1 MHKSGGTDNFGA
13 VFPGNL
19 TRGTFSDPGRSV
31 GLAELL
37 ENVKTALESRYSIE
51 RELGRGGMATV
62 YLAQDFRHGRSVAV
76 KVLHHE
82 LASAVGADRFLR
94 EIKLAARLNHPH
106 ILPLFDSGD
115 VGGFLFYVMPYVE
128 GESLRDRM
136 NREGQL
142 TLEEA
147 LGIGRAVAS
156 ALDYAHR
163 NHIVHRDIKPENI
176 MLNEGEA
183 LVMDFGIAKAVSMAG
198 SDTLTQTG
206 MVIGTP
212 AYVSPEQAAGEVEID
227 GRSDQYSLG
236 CVLYEMLTGKRPFTG
251 PTAQAVLTKRFTAP
265 VPTLSDVLEGVPA
278 EIDHALSK
286 ALSKDAAARFATSG
300 EFGRALVAP
309 VVTTP
314 TSTPVPEGAQ
324 VVKSIAVLPFTNMSA
339 DVENEYFTDGMAEE
353 IINALSKIKSLSVA
367 SRTSSFAY
375 KGKTEDIKE
384 IGKKLEVSAVL
395 EGSVRKMGNK
405 IRISVQLISVANG
418 YQLWSERYDR
428 EIEDVFAI
436 QDEIAQNIVKALR
449 VVLSEDEKRAIEKI
463 PTENVE
469 AYDYYLRGRKFF
481 HQHRR
486 TSIEFAR
493 QMFTR
498 AIEIDP
504 EYALAHA
511 GIADCCSI
519 LYMYFDARES
529 NLKQADSAS
538 KKALQLDPDLAEA
551 HSARGLAFSLSKQYD
566 AAVKEFEKAMA
577 LDPKL
582 YEAPYF
588 YGRACLAQGKWSEA
602 APLFERAS
610 ALRPEDYQAP
620 TFLAAAFAGQGRIHE
635 ASKASHRAANVIE
648 QWLDLNP
655 DDARALNLGA
665 TIWSNL
671 GQSEKA
677 LEWARRSLVID
688 KEDPQVL
695 YNVACVYAIEGM
707 KDDAIGCLER
717 AIDKGAGHREWIEH
731 DSDLNSLRGDKRF
744 QALLER
750 M

>member
-1 MHKSGGTDNFGA
+1 M
-13 VFPGNL
+13 L
-19 TRGTFSDPGRSV
+19 ESV
-31 GLAELL
+31 KA
-37 ENVKTALESRYSIE
+37 ALESRYSIE

-62 YLAQDFRHGRSVAV
+62 YLAEDFRHGRSVAV
-76 KVLHHE
+76 KVLHPE
-82 LASAVGADRFLR
+82 LASALGSDRFLR
-94 EIKLAARLNHPH
+94 EIRLAARLNHPH

-115 VGGFLFYVMPYVE
+115 AGGFLFYVMPYIE

-142 TLEEA
+142 TLEDS
-147 LGIGRAVAS
+147 LHIGRAVAG

-176 MLNEGEA
+176 MLNEGEPM
-183 LVMDFGIAKAVSMAG
+183 VMDFGIAKAVTAAG

-212 AYVSPEQAAGEVEID
+212 AYVSPEQAAGEIEID

-236 CVLYEMLTGKRPFTG
+236 CVLFEMMTGKRPFTG
-251 PTAQAVLTKRFTAP
+251 PTVQSVLTKRFTES
-265 VPTLSDVLEGVPA
+265 VPPLSEMLEGVPN
-278 EIDHALSK
+278 EIDRALSK
-286 ALSKDAAARFATSG
+286 ALSRDAAARFTTSG
-300 EFGRALVAP
+300 EFARALV
-309 VVTTP
+309 VTTIATP
-314 TSTPVPEGAQ
+314 TSSPVPEGVQA
-324 VVKSIAVLPFTNMSA
+324 VKSMAVLPFTNMSA
-339 DVENEYFTDGMAEE
+339 DIENEYFTDGMAEE

-375 KGKTEDIKE
+375 KGKTEDIRE

-405 IRISVQLISVANG
+405 IRISVQLINVANG

-428 EIEDVFAI
+428 EIEDIFAI

-449 VVLSEDEKRAIEKI
+449 VVLSEDEKRAIEKM
-463 PTENVE
+463 PTENIE

-504 EYALAHA
+504 EYALAHS

-538 KKALQLDPDLAEA
+538 RKALQLDPDLAEA
-551 HSARGLAFSLSKQYD
+551 HSARGLAYSLSKQYEL
-566 AAVKEFEKAMA
+566 AMEEFETAMK

-588 YGRACLAQGKWSEA
+588 YGRACLAQGRWFEA
-602 APLFERAS
+602 APLFEKAAS
-610 ALRPEDYQAP
+610 LRPEDYQAP
-620 TFLAAAFAGQGRIHE
+620 TFLAAAYAGQGRIHE
-635 ASKASHRAANVIE
+635 ASKASHRAVNVIE

-671 GQSEKA
+671 GQPEKA

-688 KEDPQVL
+688 KEDPQLL

-707 KDDAIGCLER
+707 RDDAIQCLER
-717 AIDKGAGHREWIEH
+717 AVDKGYGHKEWIEH
-731 DSDLNSLRGDKRF
+731 DSDLNSLRNDKRF

>member
-1 MHKSGGTDNFGA
+1 M
-13 VFPGNL
+13 L
-19 TRGTFSDPGRSV
+19 ESV
-31 GLAELL
+31 KG
-37 ENVKTALESRYSIE
+37 ALESRYSIE

-76 KVLHHE
+76 KVLHPE
-82 LASAVGADRFLR
+82 LASAVGSERFLR

-106 ILPLFDSGD
+106 ILPLFDSGEA
-115 VGGFLFYVMPYVE
+115 GGFLFYVMPFIE

-142 TLEEA
+142 PLEDSLA
-147 LGIGRAVAS
+147 IGRAVAS

-163 NHIVHRDIKPENI
+163 RQIVHRDIKPENI
-176 MLNEGEA
+176 MLNESEA
-183 LVMDFGIAKAVSMAG
+183 MVMDFGIAKAVSLAG
-198 SDTLTQTG
+198 TDTITQTG
-206 MVIGTP
+206 MIVGTP
-212 AYVSPEQAAGEVEID
+212 AYVSPEQAAGELEID

-236 CVLYEMLTGKRPFTG
+236 CVLYEMLTGVRPFSG
-251 PTAQAVLTKRFTAP
+251 PTAQSVLTKRFTDP
-265 VPTLSDVLEGVPA
+265 VPLLSQALEGVPD
-278 EIDHALSK
+278 EIDRALSK
-286 ALSKDAAARFATSG
+286 AMAKDAAARFTTSG
-300 EFGRALVAP
+300 EFARALVAP
-309 VVTTP
+309 TVTTP
-314 TSTPVPEGAQ
+314 TATPVPDGVQ
-324 VVKSIAVLPFTNMSA
+324 PVKSMAVLPFTNMSA
-339 DVENEYFTDGMAEE
+339 DPENEYFTDGMAEE

-375 KGKTEDIKE
+375 KGKTEDIRE

-405 IRISVQLISVANG
+405 IRISVQLINVANG

-449 VVLSEDEKRAIEKI
+449 VVLSEDERRAIEKM

-469 AYDYYLRGRKFF
+469 AYDYYLRGRKYF

-538 KKALQLDPDLAEA
+538 RKALQLDPGLAEA
-551 HSARGLAFSLSKQYD
+551 HSARGLAYSLSKQYD
-566 AAVKEFEKAMA
+566 LAMKEFETAMT

-588 YGRACLAQGKWSEA
+588 YGRARLAQGQWFEA
-602 APLFERAS
+602 APLFEKA
-610 ALRPEDYQAP
+610 AAIRPDDYQAP
-620 TFLAAAFAGQGRIHE
+620 SFLAAAYAGQGRIHE
-635 ASKASHRAANVIE
+635 ASKASHKAVGVIE
-648 QWLDLNP
+648 RWLDLNP

-671 GQSEKA
+671 GQHEKA

-688 KEDPQVL
+688 KEDPQLL

-707 KDDAIGCLER
+707 KDDAIMTLER
-717 AIDKGAGHREWIEH
+717 AIDKGYGHKEWIEH
-731 DSDLNSLRGDKRF
+731 DSDLNSLRSDKRF

>member
-1 MHKSGGTDNFGA
+1 M
-13 VFPGNL
+13 
-19 TRGTFSDPGRSV
+19 
-31 GLAELL
+31 L
-37 ENVKTALESRYSIE
+37 ETVKAALESRYSIE

-62 YLAQDFRHGRSVAV
+62 YLAEDFRHGRSVAV
-76 KVLHHE
+76 KVLHPE
-82 LASAVGADRFLR
+82 LASALGSDRFLR
-94 EIKLAARLNHPH
+94 EIRLAARLNHPH

-115 VGGFLFYVMPYVE
+115 AGGFLFYVMPYIE

-142 TLEEA
+142 TLEDS
-147 LGIGRAVAS
+147 LHIGRAVAG

-163 NHIVHRDIKPENI
+163 NQIVHRDIKPENI
-176 MLNEGEA
+176 MLNEGEPM
-183 LVMDFGIAKAVSMAG
+183 VMDFGIAKAVTAAG

-212 AYVSPEQAAGEVEID
+212 AYVSPEQAAGEIDID

-236 CVLYEMLTGKRPFTG
+236 CVLFEMLTGKRPFTG
-251 PTAQAVLTKRFTAP
+251 PTAQAVLTKRFTEP
-265 VPTLSDVLEGVPA
+265 VPALSQMLEGVPD
-278 EIDHALSK
+278 EIDRALSK
-286 ALSKDAAARFATSG
+286 ALSRDAAARFTTSG
-300 EFGRALVAP
+300 EFARALV
-309 VVTTP
+309 VTTITTP
-314 TSTPVPEGAQ
+314 ISSPVPEGVQ
-324 VVKSIAVLPFTNMSA
+324 LVKSMAVLPFTNMSA
-339 DVENEYFTDGMAEE
+339 DIENEYFTDGMAEE

-375 KGKTEDIKE
+375 KGKTEDIRE

-405 IRISVQLISVANG
+405 IRISVQLINVANG

-449 VVLSEDEKRAIEKI
+449 VVLSEDEKRAIEKM

-469 AYDYYLRGRKFF
+469 AYDYYLRGRQFF

-538 KKALQLDPDLAEA
+538 RKALQLDPGLAEA
-551 HSARGLAFSLSKQYD
+551 HSARGLAYSLSKQYD
-566 AAVKEFEKAMA
+566 QAMQEFETAMK

-588 YGRACLAQGKWSEA
+588 YGRACLAQGKWFEA
-602 APLFERAS
+602 APLFEKAAS
-610 ALRPEDYQAP
+610 LRPEDYQAP
-620 TFLAAAFAGQGRIHE
+620 SFLSAAYAGQGRIHE
-635 ASKASHRAANVIE
+635 ASKASHKAVGVIE
-648 QWLDLNP
+648 RWLDLNP

-671 GQSEKA
+671 GQHEKA

-688 KEDPQVL
+688 KEDPQLL

-707 KDDAIGCLER
+707 KDDAILTLER
-717 AIDKGAGHREWIEH
+717 AVDKGYGHKEWIEH
-731 DSDLNSLRGDKRF
+731 DSDLNSLRNDKRF

>member
-1 MHKSGGTDNFGA
+1 ME
-13 VFPGNL
+13 
-19 TRGTFSDPGRSV
+19 SV
-31 GLAELL
+31 K
-37 ENVKTALESRYSIE
+37 NALESRYSIE

-62 YLAQDFRHGRSVAV
+62 YLAEDFRHGRQVAV
-76 KVLHHE
+76 KVLHTE
-82 LASAVGADRFLR
+82 LASALGADRFLR

-106 ILPLFDSGD
+106 ILPLFDSGEA
-115 VGGFLFYVMPYVE
+115 GGFLFYVMPYID
-128 GESLRDRM
+128 GESLRDKL

-142 TLEEA
+142 TLEDA
-147 LGIGRAVAS
+147 LGIGRAVAG

-163 NHIVHRDIKPENI
+163 RNIVHRDIKPENI
-176 MLNEGEA
+176 MLNEGA
-183 LVMDFGIAKAVSMAG
+183 PMVMDFGIAKAVSVAG
-198 SDTLTQTG
+198 SDTLTQAG
-206 MVIGTP
+206 MIVGTP
-212 AYVSPEQAAGEVEID
+212 AYVSPEQAAGEVDID

-236 CVLYEMLTGKRPFTG
+236 CVLYEMLTGDKPFSG
-251 PTAQAVLTKRFTAP
+251 PTTQAILTKRFTDP
-265 VPTLSDVLEGVPA
+265 VPSLSEALEGVPD
-278 EIDHALSK
+278 EIDEALSK
-286 ALSKDAAARFATSG
+286 AMAKEAARRYTTSG
-300 EFGRALVAP
+300 EFAKALV
-309 VVTTP
+309 VKTVTTP
-314 TSTPVPEGAQ
+314 TTVTIPEGVQ
-324 VVKSIAVLPFTNMSA
+324 VVKSMAVLPFTNMSA
-339 DVENEYFTDGMAEE
+339 DPENEYFTDGMAEE

-367 SRTSSFAY
+367 SRTSSFAF
-375 KGKTEDIKE
+375 KGKTEDIRE
-384 IGKKLEVSAVL
+384 IGKALEVSAVL
-395 EGSVRKMGNK
+395 EGSVRRMGKK
-405 IRISVQLISVANG
+405 IRISVQLINVANG

-449 VVLSEDEKRAIEKI
+449 VVLSEDEKRAIEKM

-469 AYDYYLRGRKFF
+469 AYEYYLRGRQYF

-486 TSIEFAR
+486 TSIEAAR

-504 EYALAHA
+504 EYALAHS

-538 KKALQLDPDLAEA
+538 RKALQLDPQLAEA

-566 AAVKEFEKAMA
+566 LAMQEFETAMR

-588 YGRACLAQGKWSEA
+588 YGRARLAQGQWFEA
-602 APLFERAS
+602 APLFEKA
-610 ALRPEDYQAP
+610 AAIRPDDYQAP
-620 TFLAAAFAGQGRIHE
+620 SFLAAAYAGQGRIHE
-635 ASKASHRAANVIE
+635 ASKASHKAVGVIE
-648 QWLDLNP
+648 RWLDLNP

-671 GQSEKA
+671 GQQEKA
-677 LEWARRSLVID
+677 LEWARKSLVID
-688 KEDPQVL
+688 KEDPQLL

-707 KDDAIGCLER
+707 KDDAIMTLER
-717 AIDKGAGHREWIEH
+717 AIDKGYGHKEWIEH
-731 DSDLNSLRGDKRF
+731 DSDLNSLRSDKRF

>member
-1 MHKSGGTDNFGA
+1 M
-13 VFPGNL
+13 L
-19 TRGTFSDPGRSV
+19 ESV
-31 GLAELL
+31 KA
-37 ENVKTALESRYSIE
+37 ALESRYSIE

-76 KVLHHE
+76 KVLHPE
-82 LASAVGADRFLR
+82 LASALGSDRFLR
-94 EIKLAARLNHPH
+94 EIRLAARLNHPH
-106 ILPLFDSGD
+106 ILPLFDSGEAN
-115 VGGFLFYVMPYVE
+115 GFLFYVMPYIE

-142 TLEEA
+142 TLEDS
-147 LGIGRAVAS
+147 LHIGRAVAG

-163 NHIVHRDIKPENI
+163 NQIVHRDIKPENI
-176 MLNEGEA
+176 MLNEGEPM
-183 LVMDFGIAKAVSMAG
+183 VMDFGIAKAVTAAG
-198 SDTLTQTG
+198 ADTLTQTG

-236 CVLYEMLTGKRPFTG
+236 CVLFEMLTGKRPFTG
-251 PTAQAVLTKRFTAP
+251 PTVQAVLTKRFTEP
-265 VPTLSDVLEGVPA
+265 VPALSQVLEGVPD
-278 EIDHALSK
+278 EIDRALSK
-286 ALSKDAAARFATSG
+286 ALSRDAAARFTTSG
-300 EFGRALVAP
+300 EFARALV
-309 VVTTP
+309 VTTVPTP
-314 TSTPVPEGAQ
+314 TSSPVPEGVQ
-324 VVKSIAVLPFTNMSA
+324 VVKSMAVLPFTNMSA

-375 KGKTEDIKE
+375 KGKTEDIRE

-395 EGSVRKMGNK
+395 EGSVRRVGNK
-405 IRISVQLISVANG
+405 IRISVQLINVANG

-449 VVLSEDEKRAIEKI
+449 VVLSEDEKRAIEKM

-538 KKALQLDPDLAEA
+538 RKALQLDPDLAEA
-551 HSARGLAFSLSKQYD
+551 HSARGLAYSLSRQYEP
-566 AAVKEFEKAMA
+566 AMEEFETAMK

-588 YGRACLAQGKWSEA
+588 YGRACLAQGRWFEA
-602 APLFERAS
+602 APLFEKAS

-635 ASKASHRAANVIE
+635 ASKASHRAVNVIE

-671 GQSEKA
+671 GQPEKA

-688 KEDPQVL
+688 KEDPQLL

-707 KDDAIGCLER
+707 RDDAIQCLER
-717 AIDKGAGHREWIEH
+717 AVDKGYGHKEWIEH
-731 DSDLNSLRGDKRF
+731 DSDLNSLRNDKRF

>member
-1 MHKSGGTDNFGA
+1 M
-13 VFPGNL
+13 L
-19 TRGTFSDPGRSV
+19 ESV
-31 GLAELL
+31 KA
-37 ENVKTALESRYSIE
+37 ALESRYSIE

-62 YLAQDFRHGRSVAV
+62 YLAEDFRHGRSVAV
-76 KVLHHE
+76 KVLHPE
-82 LASAVGADRFLR
+82 LASALGSDRFLR
-94 EIKLAARLNHPH
+94 EIRLAARLNHPH

-115 VGGFLFYVMPYVE
+115 AGGFLFYVMPYIE

-142 TLEEA
+142 TLEDS
-147 LGIGRAVAS
+147 LHIGRAVAG

-176 MLNEGEA
+176 MLNEGEPM
-183 LVMDFGIAKAVSMAG
+183 VMDFGIAKAVSAAG
-198 SDTLTQTG
+198 SETLTQTG

-212 AYVSPEQAAGEVEID
+212 AYVSPEQAAGEIEID

-236 CVLYEMLTGKRPFTG
+236 CVLFEMMTGKRPFTG
-251 PTAQAVLTKRFTAP
+251 PTIQAVLTKRFTET
-265 VPTLSDVLEGVPA
+265 VPALSEVLEGVPD
-278 EIDHALSK
+278 EIDRALSK
-286 ALSKDAAARFATSG
+286 ALSRDAAARFTTSG
-300 EFGRALVAP
+300 EFARALV
-309 VVTTP
+309 VTTVTTP
-314 TSTPVPEGAQ
+314 TSSPVPEGVQA
-324 VVKSIAVLPFTNMSA
+324 VKSMAVLPFTNMSA
-339 DVENEYFTDGMAEE
+339 DAENEYFTDGMAEE

-367 SRTSSFAY
+367 SRTSSFSY
-375 KGKTEDIKE
+375 KGKTEDIRE

-405 IRISVQLISVANG
+405 IRVSVQFINIANG

-449 VVLSEDEKRAIEKI
+449 VVLSEDEKKAIEKM
-463 PTENVE
+463 PTENIE

-551 HSARGLAFSLSKQYD
+551 HSARGLAFSLSKQYEP
-566 AAVKEFEKAMA
+566 AMKEFETAMR

-588 YGRACLAQGKWSEA
+588 YGRACLAQGMWFEA
-602 APLFERAS
+602 APLFEKAA

-620 TFLAAAFAGQGRIHE
+620 TFLAAAFGGQGRIHE
-635 ASKASHRAANVIE
+635 ASKASHRAVNVIE

-671 GQSEKA
+671 GQPEKA

-688 KEDPQVL
+688 KEDPQLL

-707 KDDAIGCLER
+707 RDDAIQCLER
-717 AIDKGAGHREWIEH
+717 AVDKGYGHKEWIEH
-731 DSDLNSLRGDKRF
+731 DSDLNSLRNDKRF

>member
-1 MHKSGGTDNFGA
+1 MMD
-13 VFPGNL
+13 
-19 TRGTFSDPGRSV
+19 SV
-31 GLAELL
+31 K
-37 ENVKTALESRYSIE
+37 NALESRYSIE

-62 YLAQDFRHGRSVAV
+62 YLAEDFRHGRQVAV
-76 KVLHHE
+76 KVLHPE
-82 LASAVGADRFLR
+82 LASALGSDRFLR

-106 ILPLFDSGD
+106 ILPLFDSGEAD
-115 VGGFLFYVMPYVE
+115 GFLFYVMPYID
-128 GESLRDRM
+128 GESLRDKL

-142 TLEEA
+142 TLEDA
-147 LGIGRAVAS
+147 LGIGRAVAG

-163 NHIVHRDIKPENI
+163 RNIVHRDIKPENI
-176 MLNEGEA
+176 MLNEGA
-183 LVMDFGIAKAVSMAG
+183 PMVMDFGIAKAVSVAG
-198 SDTLTQTG
+198 SDTLTQAG
-206 MVIGTP
+206 MIVGTP
-212 AYVSPEQAAGEVEID
+212 AYVSPEQAAGDVDID

-236 CVLYEMLTGKRPFTG
+236 CVLYEMLTGDKPFSG
-251 PTAQAVLTKRFTAP
+251 PTTQAVLTKRFTAP
-265 VPTLSDVLEGVPA
+265 VPSLSEALQGVPD
-278 EIDHALSK
+278 EIDKALSK
-286 ALSKDAAARFATSG
+286 AMAKEAAKRYTTSG
-300 EFGRALVAP
+300 EFAKALV
-309 VVTTP
+309 VTTVTTP
-314 TSTPVPEGAQ
+314 TAVTIPEGVQ
-324 VVKSIAVLPFTNMSA
+324 VVKSMAVLPFTNMSA
-339 DVENEYFTDGMAEE
+339 DPENEYFTDGMAEE

-367 SRTSSFAY
+367 SRTSSFAF
-375 KGKTEDIKE
+375 KGKTEDIRE
-384 IGKKLEVSAVL
+384 IGKALEVSAVL
-395 EGSVRKMGNK
+395 EGSVRRMGNK
-405 IRISVQLISVANG
+405 IRISVQLISVVNG

-449 VVLSEDEKRAIEKI
+449 VVLSEDEKRAIEKM

-469 AYDYYLRGRKFF
+469 AYDYYLRGRQYF

-486 TSIEFAR
+486 TSIEAAR

-538 KKALQLDPDLAEA
+538 RKALQLDPDLAEA

-566 AAVKEFEKAMA
+566 LAMKEFETAMA

-588 YGRACLAQGKWSEA
+588 YGRARLAQGQWFEA
-602 APLFERAS
+602 APLFEKA
-610 ALRPEDYQAP
+610 AAIRPDDYQAP
-620 TFLAAAFAGQGRIHE
+620 SFLAAAYAGQGRIHE
-635 ASKASHRAANVIE
+635 ASKASHKAVGVIE
-648 QWLDLNP
+648 RWLDLNP

-671 GQSEKA
+671 GQQEKA
-677 LEWARRSLVID
+677 LEWARKSLVID
-688 KEDPQVL
+688 KEDPQLL

-707 KDDAIGCLER
+707 KDDAIMTLER
-717 AIDKGAGHREWIEH
+717 AIDKGYGHKEWIEH
-731 DSDLNSLRGDKRF
+731 DSDLNSLRSDKRF